1 MFSGRGLKW
10 ISVGFY
16 CCGAQ
21 KVSQALVN
29 LTRITNIHQ
38 ASQQRKCSRSTKR
51 WNKWE
56 IATGGGEKPSNQ
68 KITSSKFIP
77 CSHWWLNREAK
88 KTRFDEALW
97 LNKMSLRIEE
107 TMYTERFVF
116 LHLQRHEIKGSN
128 SSFSCM
134 TMYLSPFAY
143 ILKFEEHVSF
153 PLPCQPFSSTRRVQT
168 PICVW
173 FLYFLLKLT
182 KIEKLPTNDSK
193 CQQCQQLLEK
203 NNINHK

>member
-1 MFSGRGLKW
+1 MNFCWFLLLWSSKSKPGSCKSDKDYKYSSGIPTKEMQQEHKAMEQMRDSNRRGK
-10 ISVGFY
+10 
-16 CCGAQ
+16 
-21 KVSQALVN
+21 
-29 LTRITNIHQ
+29 
-38 ASQQRKCSRSTKR
+38 
-51 WNKWE
+51 
-56 IATGGGEKPSNQ
+56 KPSNQ

-168 PICVW
+168 PICV
-173 FLYFLLKLT
+173 
-182 KIEKLPTNDSK
+182 
-193 CQQCQQLLEK
+193 
-203 NNINHK
+203 